1 MGNVRY
7 RPDTQRL
14 YFDFVY
20 QGVRCREYSALSNTP
35 ANRRKMEKA
44 LARIEADIAA
54 GTFDYGTTFPGS
66 KRAQDFDKARSPAS
80 SATTRIRR
88 SDLPRFGDFSRQW
101 AMERSVEWRHSYADA
116 VESILKIHLLPAF
129 EGLSLDQI
137 DRAHVMDFR
146 RTLAEPVH
154 KSGRRGGV
162 LSPATINRVIGILH
176 MVMTEASLRHGV
188 ENPCLEIRRLKQQRT
203 DIQPFTLEEINR
215 ILGAVRPD
223 YRPYLTFRF
232 FTGVRSAE
240 AHGLKWR
247 HVDFERGQVLIRETF
262 QGGRTEYTKTD
273 GSQRELQMSGL
284 VLEALR
290 AMRPEGHDVNAQAF
304 ADTYVFHTRL
314 GKPLDNTNFV
324 YRVWRPLL
332 ASLDIPY
339 RRPYEMRHTC
349 ATLWLAAGEAPE
361 WIARQLGHSTTEMLF
376 RTYSRYVPNLVR
388 HDGTAFDRMIAGAMH
403 GGLTAHRRV
412 GNAP

>member
-1 MGNVRY
+1 MASVRV
-7 RPDTQRL
+7 RSDGRL
-14 YFDFVY
+14 FFDFRFH
-20 QGVRCREYSALSNTP
+20 GSRCRELTELGNTP
-35 ANRRKMEKA
+35 ANRRQMEKA

-66 KRAQDFDKARSPAS
+66 KRAQDFDRTRGSAG
-80 SATTRIRR
+80 SATKRIRR
-88 SDLPRFGDFSRQW
+88 SDLPRFDDFSRQW
-101 AMERSVEWRHSYADA
+101 AMERSIEWRRSYAIA

-129 EGLSLDQI
+129 EDLSLDQI

-146 RTLAEPVH
+146 RTLAEPAH
-154 KSGRRGGV
+154 KPGRRGGV
-162 LSPATINRVIGILH
+162 LSPSTINRVIGILH
-176 MVMTEASLRHGV
+176 MVMTEAALRHGV
-188 ENPCLEIRRLKQQRT
+188 ENPCLEIRRLKLQRT

-215 ILGAVRPD
+215 ILGAARPD

-240 AHGLKWR
+240 VHGLKWR
-247 HVDFERGQVLIRETF
+247 HVDFARGQVLIRETF

-273 GSQRELQMSGL
+273 GSQRELQLSGL

-290 AMRPEGHDVNAQAF
+290 AMQPEGYDVNAQAF
-304 ADTYVFHTRL
+304 ADTYVFHTRM

-332 ASLDIPY
+332 TSLDIAY

-403 GGLTAHRRV
+403 GGLSAHRRV
-412 GNAP
+412 GSAP